1 MHQTS
6 GHQRFHSILTWS
18 LFATLLVAWGCAE
31 KSPMEKI
38 AETRAQ
44 YTVQL
49 NAWLPQEPEVE
60 PVETVEGG
68 ELEGAEAEGGEAEM
82 AEEASATEEEMTEE
96 AVEPEPRI
104 TDILFD
110 VILYFNGN
118 ESLPGITLD
127 ITHAGADEQQKGSYR
142 YWADTADML
151 KGNPRQFNFVLQIPE
166 FETGD
171 IFSMELRQPIPEA
184 EIGEYGEFYAAP

>member
-6 GHQRFHSILTWS
+6 GHQRFHSILIWS
-18 LFATLLVAWGCAE
+18 LFAALLMAWGCAE

-60 PVETVEGG
+60 PVETVEGD
-68 ELEGAEAEGGEAEM
+68 ELEGAESEGGEAEM
-82 AEEASATEEEMTEE
+82 VEETDPAAEEMSEE
-96 AVEPEPRI
+96 AIEPEPLS

-127 ITHAGADEQQKGSYR
+127 IVHAGPNEQVKATYR
-142 YWADTADML
+142 YWADTADMR
-151 KGNPRQFNFVLQIPE
+151 KGNPRQFNFVLQIPG
-166 FETGD
+166 FESGD
-171 IFSMELRQPIPEA
+171 IFSMEVRQPIGEA
-184 EIGEYGEFYAAP
+184 EIGEYNEFAGL